1 MFKKILVPLDGSA
14 LAEAILPQVTEL
26 VRVHDAELVILR
38 VALAHGFPGADP
50 TEAQL
55 HAVRESEKYLE
66 EVEKGL
72 KGRGLRVSSVVRY
85 GHAAEEVLDHAAF
98 SGVDLI
104 AMSTHGR
111 TGVSRWVLGSVAEKV
126 LRASTTPLLLVRAPG
141 AGGQTPSR

>member
-1 MFKKILVPLDGSA
+1 MFKQILVPLDGSA

-26 VRVHDAELVILR
+26 ARVHDAELVLLR
-38 VALAHGFPGADP
+38 VALAHAFPGADP

-55 HAVRESEKYLE
+55 QAVRESEKYLE
-66 EVEKGL
+66 EVEKEL
-72 KGRGLRVSSVVRY
+72 KARGLRVATVVRY
-85 GHAAEEVLDHAAF
+85 GQAGEEILDHAAF
-98 SGVDLI
+98 AGIELI

-141 AGGQTPSR
+141 AGVRQE

>member
-14 LAEAILPQVTEL
+14 LAEAVLAQVAEL

-38 VALAHGFPGADP
+38 VALAHAFPGADP

-55 HAVRESEKYLE
+55 QAVRESEKYLE
-66 EVEKGL
+66 GVEQDL

-85 GHAAEEVLDHAAF
+85 GHPAEEVLDHAAF
-98 SGVDLI
+98 AGIDLI

-141 AGGQTPSR
+141 AGAGQE

>member
-26 VRVHDAELVILR
+26 VHVHEAELVILR

-55 HAVRESEKYLE
+55 QAVRESEQYLE
-66 EVEKGL
+66 EVEQRL
-72 KGRGLRVSSVVRY
+72 KEQGLRVSSVVRY
-85 GHAAEEVLDHAAF
+85 GHPAEEILDHAAF
-98 SGVDLI
+98 AGIELI

-141 AGGQTPSR
+141 AGAGQE